1 LVPASINA
9 DPNTIAISQEIDNE
23 EKNTWV
29 AEPVLEYPE
38 WDYECFHCGKETE
51 EHEGYLRDGECYC
64 DACAYDLFDQPMPKS
79 KYTDEMWANF
89 HKTCQASKEEEE
101 DVWDEL
107 SKIVL
112 GDKEL
117 EPEHVYKP
125 ISRSYCDDHLDTDR
139 QLSRDYHHGLEYG
152 IPEPVRNLPDQL
164 PGSVEELYKFLD
176 KQLEKSIIPDDA
188 ILIDNDY
195 VYCKTYDEAKEI
207 LNRSTCYKNEVI
219 QDLPDAYIISQNNST
234 FWFELSQDI
243 KVPTKFII
251 CVYAPKDAVAK
262 KYIRRMLEDCVYHM
276 DYLIN
281 PEDYQNNEEDDDEDC
296 ATEEDEA
303 NFYREQAANQ
313 IAEEQN
319 DMAQNDMDVLDIDV
333 DKYDSYY
340 TNKALCVTCGEI
352 NYAEP
357 VCEVEGRSR
366 MVCCD
371 CIEIVNH
378 CEECHNLT
386 LDKLYYNEDQS
397 KQLCFDCKFKEHL
410 LVKQPAPLWAHLYRI
425 VDIQRLE
432 KKHFDILVDYAELA
446 QLTIFDAFRYKS
458 RCHYYNCDQKI
469 HPSKWDS
476 EDVVQFCC
484 RRHSEFA
491 EEDGCHCQNVYD
503 GTDYDNDWE
512 QATCKVCNSP
522 HEVNMIP
529 RIALRDSHKHD
540 GPIVSAICVFN
551 EELKMSNVLAESLVD
566 LCQYFG

>member
-23 EKNTWV
+23 EQLWV
-29 AEPVLEYPE
+29 VEPVLEYPE
-38 WDYECFHCGKETE
+38 WDYECFHCGTETE

-64 DACAYDLFDQPMPKS
+64 DACAYDLFDQPKPKS
-79 KYTDEMWANF
+79 KYSDEMWENF
-89 HKTCQASKEEEE
+89 HNSCQASKEEEEEEE

-107 SKIVL
+107 AKIVL

-117 EPEHVYKP
+117 EPEHIYKP
-125 ISRSYCDDHLDTDR
+125 ISRSYCDDHLDIDR
-139 QLSRDYHHGLEYG
+139 HVSRDYHYGLEYG

-164 PGSVEELYKFLD
+164 PGSVEELYTFLD
-176 KQLEKSIIPDDA
+176 KELEKSIIPDDA

-195 VYCKTYDEAKEI
+195 VHCNTYDEAKEI
-207 LNRSTCYKNEVI
+207 LKRASFRETDVI
-219 QDLPDAYIISQNNST
+219 QDLPDSYIISKNNGT
-234 FWFELSQDI
+234 FWFELIENI
-243 KVPTKFII
+243 KDPTKFII
-251 CVYAPKDAVAK
+251 SVYAPKDAVAK
-262 KYIRRMLEDCVYHM
+262 KYLRRMLEDCVYHM

-281 PEDYQNNEEDDDEDC
+281 PEDYQHNEEEEDC

-319 DMAQNDMDVLDIDV
+319 DMAQNDIDV
-333 DKYDSYY
+333 DIEMDNYDTYY

-352 NYAEP
+352 KNAEP
-357 VCEVEGRSR
+357 ICESEGHSR

-371 CIEIVNH
+371 CIEIGYS
-378 CEECHNLT
+378 CSECNIFS

-397 KQLCFDCKFKEHL
+397 KQLCFDCKFKQHL
-410 LVKQPAPLWAHLYRI
+410 CVKQPSPLWAHLYRI

-446 QLTIFDAFRYKS
+446 QLTIFDAYRYKS
-458 RCHYYNCDQKI
+458 RCHYNNCDRMI
-469 HPSKWDS
+469 PADAWDA
-476 EDVVQFCC
+476 EDALQFCC
-484 RRHSEFA
+484 RRHREYA
-491 EEDGCHCQNVYD
+491 EDDGCHCQNVYD
-503 GTDYDNDWE
+503 GTYYDNDYE
-512 QATCKVCNSP
+512 AAICKVCNSP
-522 HEVNMIP
+522 HEVNVEG
-529 RIALRDSHKHD
+529 RLALRDSHKHD

-566 LCQYFG
+566 LCEYFG